1 MIDRPMVL
9 GEKGPSFEN
18 LRGVDGKSYSLA
30 SFDDKQVLVF
40 VFMGNGC
47 PTCKATEER
56 LITIQK
62 DYLGKGVQVVLVNS
76 NNASISPP
84 DTLGEM
90 KKRAEENHYIFPYL
104 KDEGA
109 VLAREFGALTTPHA
123 FIFDRDR
130 KLRYAG
136 RVDNARQKSLVTIN
150 DVRNALDDLL
160 ISRQVRTPE
169 TTSFGCAIVW

>member
-1 MIDRPMVL
+1 MVL
-9 GEKGPSFEN
+9 DEKGPSFEN
-18 LRGVDGKSYSLA
+18 LRGVDGESYSLA
-30 SFDDKQVLVF
+30 SFDDKQILVF

-47 PTCKATEER
+47 PTCKAAEER
-56 LITIQK
+56 LIAIQK
-62 DYLGKGVQVVLVNS
+62 DYAEKAVQVILVNS

-109 VLAREFGALTTPHA
+109 VLARGFGALTTPHA
-123 FIFDRDR
+123 FILDRDR

-136 RVDNARQKSLVTIN
+136 RVDNARQRSLVTIN
-150 DVRNALDDLL
+150 DVRNVLDDLV
-160 ISRQVRTPE
+160 IGRQIRTPE
-169 TTSFGCAIVW
+169 TTSFGCSIIW

>member
-1 MIDRPMVL
+1 MVL

-18 LRGVDGKSYSLA
+18 LRGVDGKSYALA
-30 SFDDKQVLVF
+30 SFDEKQILAF

-56 LITIQK
+56 LITLQK
-62 DYLGKGVQVVLVNS
+62 DYSDKGVQVVLVNS

-84 DTLGEM
+84 DTIEEM
-90 KKRAEENHYIFPYL
+90 KKRAEEYHYIFPYL

-109 VLAREFGALTTPHA
+109 VLAKGFGALTTPHA
-123 FIFDRDR
+123 FVVDKDR
-130 KLRYAG
+130 KIRYAG

-160 ISRQVRTPE
+160 IGGQVRTPE
-169 TTSFGCAIVW
+169 TTSFGCSIIW

>member
-1 MIDRPMVL
+1 MMTRTMVL
-9 GEKGPSFEN
+9 DEKGPSFEN
-18 LRGVDGKSYSLA
+18 LRGVDGESYSLA
-30 SFDDKQVLVF
+30 SFDDKQILVF

-47 PTCKATEER
+47 PTCKAAEER
-56 LITIQK
+56 LIAIQK
-62 DYLGKGVQVVLVNS
+62 DYAEKAVQVILVNS

-109 VLAREFGALTTPHA
+109 VLARGFGALTTPHA
-123 FIFDRDR
+123 FILDRDR

-136 RVDNARQKSLVTIN
+136 RVDNARQRSLVTIN
-150 DVRNALDDLL
+150 DVRNVLDDLV
-160 ISRQVRTPE
+160 IGRQIRTPE
-169 TTSFGCAIVW
+169 TTSFGCSIIW